1 MSTFLQK
8 LDTHL
13 PFTKTERIIIG
24 IVLLLHALPAL
35 EFIHLSKRPPQMDDA
50 RVMANLVSP
59 EASKTQQPPAA
70 SPPKPKE
77 EKKPTKEKPKEKT
90 SEKPSPTQTQQ
101 TPQQNQNQN
110 QNQNQKQSKSES
122 QSQSQTQNAAVAP
135 ATSGGASGTPIQTDI
150 GKLEVVYQPDAD
162 AYYPSFSKR
171 SGEQGAV
178 VVRLIIDETGSVE
191 DVALLQSSTFPRLDR
206 AATDIGKRYRF
217 KPFLVNGSPQR
228 ISTNLLIKFNLKN

>member
-1 MSTFLQK
+1 MSAFLKK
-8 LDTHL
+8 LDAYI
-13 PFTKTERIIIG
+13 PFNKTERIIIC
-24 IVLLLHALPAL
+24 IVVLLHALPAL
-35 EFIHLSKRPPQMDDA
+35 EFLQFSKRPPQMDDE

-59 EASKTQQPPAA
+59 EASKTQQPPAPPA
-70 SPPKPKE
+70 ATPPKPKE
-77 EKKPTKEKPKEKT
+77 EKKAQEKPKEKPT
-90 SEKPSPTQTQQ
+90 EKPSPTQPQQQQ
-101 TPQQNQNQN
+101 TQQNQA
-110 QNQNQKQSKSES
+110 QSKSES
-122 QSQSQTQNAAVAP
+122 QSQSQAPNASVAP

-150 GKLEVVYQPDAD
+150 GKLVVVYQPDAD

>member
-1 MSTFLQK
+1 MSTFLKK
-8 LDTHL
+8 LDAHL
-13 PFTKTERIIIG
+13 PFNKTERIIIG
-24 IVLLLHALPAL
+24 IVILLHALPAL
-35 EFIHLSKRPPQMDDA
+35 EFLHFSQRPPQMDDA

-59 EASKTQQPPAA
+59 EAANKSQQPTPAT
-70 SPPKPKE
+70 PPKPKE
-77 EKKPTKEKPKEKT
+77 EKKVEKEKPKEKPT
-90 SEKPSPTQTQQ
+90 DKPSPTQAQPP
-101 TPQQNQNQN
+101 TPSSQA
-110 QNQNQKQSKSES
+110 QSKSDA
-122 QSQSQTQNAAVAP
+122 QQQNAAVAP

-150 GKLEVVYQPDAD
+150 GKLVVVYQPDAD

-171 SGEQGAV
+171 SGEQGQV

-191 DVALLQSSTFPRLDR
+191 DIAMVQSSSFPRLDR

>member
-1 MSTFLQK
+1 MSTFLKK
-8 LDTHL
+8 LDSYI
-13 PFTKTERIIIG
+13 PFNRTERIIIG

-35 EFIHLSKRPPQMDDA
+35 EFLHLSKRPPQMDDE

-70 SPPKPKE
+70 TPPKPKE
-77 EKKPTKEKPKEKT
+77 EKKAVKEKPKEKV
-90 SEKPSPTQTQQ
+90 SEKPSPTQAEPPTPSSQTQ
-101 TPQQNQNQN
+101 N
-110 QNQNQKQSKSES
+110 KSEA
-122 QSQSQTQNAAVAP
+122 QQQNAAVAP

-150 GKLEVVYQPDAD
+150 GKLVVVYQPDAD

-178 VVRLIIDETGSVE
+178 VVRLIIDETGNVE

-217 KPFLVNGSPQR
+217 KPFLANGSPQR

>member
-1 MSTFLQK
+1 MSNLLKK
-8 LDTHL
+8 LDAHL
-13 PFTKTERIIIG
+13 PFNKSERIIIG
-24 IVLLLHALPAL
+24 VVLLFHALPAL
-35 EFIHLSKRPPQMDDA
+35 EFLHLSKRPPPMDDT

-59 EASKTQQPPAA
+59 EASKSPQPPAA
-70 SPPKPKE
+70 TPPKPKE
-77 EKKPTKEKPKEKT
+77 EKKVAKEKPQERPA
-90 SEKPSPTQTQQ
+90 EKPSPTQAQQ
-101 TPQQNQNQN
+101 PPQQQNQS
-110 QNQNQKQSKSES
+110 QSKSES
-122 QSQSQTQNAAVAP
+122 QPQNAAVAP

-150 GKLEVVYQPDAD
+150 GKLVVVYQPDAD

-206 AATDIGKRYRF
+206 AATEIGKRYRF
-217 KPFLVNGSPQR
+217 KPFVVNGSPQR

>member
-1 MSTFLQK
+1 MNTFWQK
-8 LDTHL
+8 VDERL

-35 EFIHLSKRPPQMDDA
+35 EFLHLSTKPPRMDDE

-59 EASKTQQPPAA
+59 DTASSKTQQPPAP
-70 SPPKPKE
+70 PPKPKE
-77 EKKPTKEKPKEKT
+77 EPKKKMVEEK
-90 SEKPSPTQTQQ
+90 SSQKPAPTQTQN
-101 TPQQNQNQN
+101 TPTQ
-110 QNQNQKQSKSES
+110 KSES
-122 QSQSQTQNAAVAP
+122 STQSQTQNAAVAP

-150 GKLEVVYQPDAD
+150 GKLVVVFQPDAD

-171 SGEQGAV
+171 SGEQGTV
-178 VVRLIIDETGSVE
+178 VVRLIISETGEVE
-191 DVALLQSSTFPRLDR
+191 DVAILQSSSFPRLDR
-206 AATDIGKRYRF
+206 AATDIGRRYRF

>member
-1 MSTFLQK
+1 MSAFFKK
-8 LDTHL
+8 LDDFL
-13 PFTKTERIIIG
+13 PFNKTERIIIG
-24 IVLLLHALPAL
+24 LVVLLHALPAL
-35 EFIHLSKRPPQMDDA
+35 EFLHFSQRPPQMDDE

-70 SPPKPKE
+70 TPPKPKE
-77 EKKPTKEKPKEKT
+77 EKKAVKETPKEKP
-90 SEKPSPTQTQQ
+90 SEKPSPTQAQ
-101 TPQQNQNQN
+101 PPAPANQA
-110 QNQNQKQSKSES
+110 QSKSDAP
-122 QSQSQTQNAAVAP
+122 QQNAAVAP

-150 GKLEVVYQPDAD
+150 GKLVVAYQPDAD

-178 VVRLIIDETGSVE
+178 VVRLIIDESGNVE

-228 ISTNLLIKFNLKN
+228 ISTNLLIKFNLKI